1 MSKHFI
7 HLRLQSAYSLLE
19 SAMKIETIISAVKK
33 HKMPAVC
40 VADRNNLFGM
50 LEFAMAASKAKLQAI
65 HGAILNM
72 KHHGEVAEILLIAKD
87 QVGYKNLIKL
97 VSHIYTKPSH
107 ETNHET
113 SRGQNLEITFDD
125 LKMHQEGLIVLS
137 SYTNGHIGKSI
148 LADNYDKAK
157 IYAIEMKELMGDR
170 FYFEIMRHGLANERK
185 IERIYIQLAIECDI
199 ALVATNNILFENIAM
214 HDAHDV
220 LLCIAAGVVKDVT
233 DRKHESNQCYF
244 KSADEM
250 VSLFSDLPEAIEN
263 SWYIMQ
269 RCSVMAQEC
278 APELPTFAE
287 ESSSED
293 DMLRRQ
299 AKKGLEL
306 RLEKKFQVEN
316 IPEDQRAVIKQ
327 EYLMRIEYEL
337 DIICEMKF
345 PGYFLIVSDFIKWS
359 KENGIP
365 VGPGRGSGA
374 GSVVAWSLLITDL
387 DPIKF
392 GLFFERFLNP
402 ERVSMPDFDID
413 FCQERRDEVIQYIR
427 KKYGNNKVGQI
438 ITFGKLQAKSV
449 IKDVSRVLGLRYEF
463 ADYLTELVPFNA
475 VNPVTLEQA
484 IKEVAELNQAARG
497 NGLYNLHG
505 EEELIQQVL
514 DTALILEGL
523 NRHVSVHAAG
533 IVIGSRDLVD
543 ILPVYKDPGSDMLI
557 IQYSMKYAEAA
568 GLVKFDCLGLQT
580 LTLIDKC
587 TQLIRKNGTE
597 IDPYNLPYDDPKTF
611 ALLTTGMSSGIF
623 QFESVGMKDSLR
635 KLKPDCIEDIIAL
648 GALYRPGP
656 MDNIPTYIACKHG
669 KEKPDYLHPT
679 LVKTLKETYGVIIYQ
694 EQVMEIAQILA
705 GYTLGAADLLRRA
718 MGKKVKAEMEAQE
731 AMFVEGA
738 QKNGISKE
746 QASSIF
752 ELVAK
757 FAGYGFNKA
766 HASAYGVISYQTAY
780 LKANFAAEFLTT
792 CLNLDM
798 HDSDKV
804 NLFVNEALAFDIKI
818 VPPCVDESRGFF
830 YLQKAN
836 DFNDK
841 DSIVYSLGAIKGI
854 TQVLGNIIAVERD
867 KKPFTTIL
875 EFVERMPPKALN
887 KKGLENL
894 IKAGAFDRLH
904 SNRNELLLSIP
915 KLISHAA
922 SHQSQIQQQQS
933 SLFAVDIKHVISNAD
948 DLPLFEKS
956 MMEYDVCG
964 VFLREHPVS
973 IYHELLQFRGAKNS
987 YQIKNVMP
995 NGSARI
1001 DIAGIIQK
1009 KDARMSQR
1017 GRFVTVQL
1025 SDQFGNFE
1033 ITIYNEEVFKKYA
1046 DMLDLKMMVVV
1057 SCDMFK
1063 DEGGMRLTAI
1073 AFQDVTK
1080 YLSNAT
1086 HELIFY
1092 PRDETQMLELSRI
1105 LASKARIQAEPNT
1118 KIVMYYPS
1126 EGSLLAK
1133 IALPDQSFDL
1143 IDIAELKL
1151 LFL

>member
-1 MSKHFI
+1 MPKDFV
-7 HLRLQSAYSLLE
+7 HLRLQSSYSLLE
-19 SAMKIETIISAVKK
+19 SAMKIDTIISAAKK
-33 HKMPAVC
+33 HDMPAVC
-40 VADRNNLFGM
+40 VTDRNNLFGM
-50 LEFAMAASKAKLQAI
+50 LEFAMAAKKAKIQAI

-72 KHHGEVAEILLIAKD
+72 KHHSEVAEILIIAKD
-87 QVGYKNLIKL
+87 QIGYQNLIKL
-97 VSHIYTKPSH
+97 VSHIYIKPD
-107 ETNHET
+107 
-113 SRGQNLEITFDD
+113 RGVNLEITFDD
-125 LKMHQEGLIVLS
+125 LKAHHEGLIILS

-148 LADNYDKAK
+148 LVRNYDKAK
-157 IYAIEMKELMGDR
+157 AYAQELKELVGDR
-170 FYFEIMRHGLANERK
+170 FYFEIMRHGLGDERK
-185 IERIYIQLAIECDI
+185 IEKTYIELAVECDI
-199 ALVATNNILFENIAM
+199 PLVATNNVLFENIAM

-233 DRKHESNQCYF
+233 DRKHQSNQCYF
-244 KSADEM
+244 KSAKEM
-250 VSLFSDLPEAIEN
+250 GSLFSDLPEAVEN
-263 SWYIMQ
+263 THYIMQ
-269 RCSVMAQEC
+269 RCSFMAKAC
-278 APELPTFAE
+278 DPELPRFTDG
-287 ESSSED
+287 SVSED
-293 DMLRRQ
+293 EMLRRE
-299 AKKGLEL
+299 AKDGLAL
-306 RLEKKFQVEN
+306 RLEQKFKAEN
-316 IPEDQRAVIKQ
+316 IPEDQQDAIRK
-327 EYLMRIEYEL
+327 EYITRIDYEL

-359 KENGIP
+359 KDNGIP

-392 GLFFERFLNP
+392 SLFFERFLNP

-413 FCQERRDEVIQYIR
+413 FCQERREEVIQYTR
-427 KKYGNNKVGQI
+427 KKYGDNKVGQI

-484 IKEVAELNQAARG
+484 IKEVAELNQASRG
-497 NGLYNLHG
+497 KGLYNLQG

-514 DTALILEGL
+514 ETALILEGL

-533 IVIGSRDLVD
+533 IVIGSRDLID
-543 ILPVYKDPGSDMLI
+543 ILPVYKDPTSDMLI

-568 GLVKFDCLGLQT
+568 GLVKFDYLGLQT

-587 TQLIRKNGTE
+587 AQLIRKNGTE

-611 ALLTTGMSSGIF
+611 ALLTTGMASGVF

-669 KEKPDYLHPT
+669 REKPDYLHPT
-679 LVKTLKETYGVIIYQ
+679 LEKTLKETYGVIIYQ

-718 MGKKVKAEMEAQE
+718 MGKKVKAEMVAQE
-731 AMFVEGA
+731 AMFVQGA
-738 QKNGISKE
+738 EKNGISKA

-780 LKANFAAEFLTT
+780 LKANFPAEFLTT

-804 NLFVNEALAFDIKI
+804 NLFVNEALIFDIGI
-818 VPPCVDESRGFF
+818 IPPDVDKSHGMF
-830 YLQKAN
+830 YL
-836 DFNDK
+836 DK
-841 DSIVYSLGAIKGI
+841 DDASIIYALGAIKGI
-854 TQVLGNIIAVERD
+854 TPTLGNTIATECM
-867 KKPFTTIL
+867 KKPFTTVL
-875 EFVERMPPKALN
+875 EFVERMPPKVLN

-894 IKAGAFDRLH
+894 IKAGAFDNLH
-904 SNRNELLLSIP
+904 PNRNELLVSIP
-915 KLISHAA
+915 KLLSHAT
-922 SHQSQIQQQQS
+922 SHQTQIQQQQS
-933 SLFAVDIKHVISNAD
+933 TLFGVDIKHVIDKVD
-948 DLPLFEKS
+948 DLSPFEKS
-956 MMEYDVCG
+956 MMEYEVCG
-964 VFLREHPVS
+964 VFLREHPVAA
-973 IYHELLQFRGAKNS
+973 YNELLQLRGAKNS
-987 YQIKNVMP
+987 YQIKNEMP

-1009 KDARMSQR
+1009 KDSRMSQR
-1017 GRFVTVQL
+1017 GRFVTIQL

-1033 ITIYNEEVFKKYA
+1033 VTIYNEEIFKKYA
-1046 DMLDLKMMVVV
+1046 DMLDLKMMVLV

-1063 DEGGMRLTAI
+1063 DEGGMRLTAA

-1080 YLSNAT
+1080 YLSGAN
-1086 HELIFY
+1086 HEMVFY
-1092 PRDETQMLELSRI
+1092 PKDAQQLEELSKI
-1105 LASKARIQAEPNT
+1105 ISSKALTDTKPNT
-1118 KIVMYYPS
+1118 KIVVYYPS
-1126 EGSLLAK
+1126 EGNFLTK
-1133 IALPDQSFDL
+1133 IAFPDQAFDL
-1143 IDIAELKL
+1143 MDIAEIKALYSL
-1151 LFL
+1151 